1 MGCSPSTHS
10 TPPARFSHALG
21 WRMLACCPMSRMP
34 NLEISRNRSTRRG
47 CSVYA
52 YPHQNHQHQP
62 QQRKY
67 LYVCTSKASKV
78 STWTHGRESRLLK
91 TSFARHSHTVWCMG
105 TCRGSCCA
113 AGRWSLSFIIS
124 ANACRARE
132 APQLS
137 VFVLLC

>member
-1 MGCSPSTHS
+1 
-10 TPPARFSHALG
+10 
-21 WRMLACCPMSRMP
+21 MLACCPMSRMP
-34 NLEISRNRSTRRG
+34 NLEISRNRSTSRG

-52 YPHQNHQHQP
+52 YHQP
-62 QQRKY
+62 QQRKQPKY

-78 STWTHGRESRLLK
+78 NTWTHERDGRLLK
-91 TSFARHSHTVWCMG
+91 TSLARHSHTICSIG

-124 ANACRARE
+124 ANACRTQE

-137 VFVLLC
+137 VFVLSC